1 MSLKILINGARGR
14 MGRAIIEAA
23 AGGGFEVTGEID
35 AGDDPAKAIEACDV
49 AIDFSAP
56 GGTVSF
62 ARLTAAHGK
71 AMVIGTTGHSPEEKA
86 ALQEVVWRVPT
97 VWAGNFSVG
106 VNLLFYLT
114 QKAADVLTSD
124 YNPEIVEM
132 HHRMKKD
139 APSGTADRL
148 LEILLEARQLKRDQ
162 VRHGREGLV
171 GERPEAEIGM
181 HALRGGDVVGDHT
194 VVFAGPGERLELSH
208 KAGSRAIFAEGA
220 LRAAQ
225 WVVKQRPGLYDMQDV
240 LGLKG

>member
-1 MSLKILINGARGR
+1 MPLKILINGARGR

-23 AGGGFEVTGEID
+23 GQVGITVTGKIKSQDELAAAM
-35 AGDDPAKAIEACDV
+35 AGCDV
-49 AIDFSAP
+49 AIDFSSPDA
-56 GGTVSF
+56 TLAF
-62 ARLTAAHGK
+62 ARTVAAHGRP
-71 AMVIGTTGHSPEEKA
+71 MVIGTTGHTPEQKA
-86 ALQEVVWRVPT
+86 AVTEFAWKVPT

-114 QKAADVLTSD
+114 QTAAAVLTSD
-124 YNPEIVEM
+124 YNAEVVEM

-148 LEILLEARQLKRDQ
+148 LEILLEARRLRREQ
-162 VRHGREGLV
+162 VRHGRHGMI

-220 LRAAQ
+220 LRAAS
-225 WVVKQRPGLYDMQDV
+225 WVVEQRAGLYDMQDV
-240 LGLKG
+240 LGLKK